1 MAEKRIIRKWFA
13 NHKCE
18 EQALAAT
25 SSLVLSLSGA
35 RRGEALRNSFHMA
48 YRLPIKMLSYKP
60 IKNVFQIFF
69 SSKHVIIKSIN
80 IRIMV

>member
-1 MAEKRIIRKWFA
+1 MVRQFA
-13 NHKCE
+13 TASRNVLGSHKCE

-48 YRLPIKMLSYKP
+48 YTTSHQNAKL
-60 IKNVFQIFF
+60 
-69 SSKHVIIKSIN
+69 
-80 IRIMV
+80 